1 MLTTSLESPWR
12 AYSRPNPQARLRL
25 FCFPYAGGEALIF
38 RNWAESLP
46 SSVDVYAVQLPGR
59 GGRMTEPLF
68 TSLPPL
74 IGVTVQALLPHLDK
88 PFAFFGHSMGALISF
103 ELARLLSRE
112 KGRQPAH
119 LFVSGR
125 RAPQLADKERI
136 TYNLPKQEFIE
147 ELRRLKGT
155 PDEVIE
161 QPELMEVMLPI
172 VRADFKLCQTYVYS
186 PGPPLSCPI
195 TAFGGLEDKE
205 VTREH
210 LEAWREQSSAT
221 FSLRMLPGDH
231 FFLRESESMLLTILS
246 RELSRLV
253 SLLDRK
259 DCR

>member
-1 MLTTSLESPWR
+1 M
-12 AYSRPNPQARLRL
+12 RL
-25 FCFPYAGGEALIF
+25 FCFPYAGGEALSF
-38 RNWAESLP
+38 RDWAENLP
-46 SSVDVYAVQLPGR
+46 SLVDVYAVQLPGR
-59 GGRMTEPLF
+59 GGRITEPLF
-68 TSLPPL
+68 TSLSPL
-74 IGVTVQALLPHLDK
+74 IEVIVKALLPHLDK

-112 KGRQPAH
+112 NGLQPTH

-136 TYNLPKQEFIE
+136 TYNLPEQEFIE
-147 ELRRLKGT
+147 ELRRLNGT

-231 FFLRESESMLLTILS
+231 FFLRESEPMFLTILS
-246 RELSRLV
+246 RELSRIV
-253 SLLDRK
+253 SLLDR
-259 DCR
+259 RHRR